1 MKERKDKSRVPIL
14 AAGGIVLRNDR
25 RPQFAIV
32 QLRKLGAWGLPKGKL
47 AGGEDAMAAARRE
60 VLEETG
66 HHVTIHEFLGTLA
79 YEASRRP
86 KVVQFWRM
94 HAIGEPICD
103 LTRDVKAVHWLALE
117 DAIDRLTHLRERV
130 FLEQVG
136 PIALK
141 FAERS
146 ARRAALRGQ
155 PADENLVLRALSAA
169 RIRTIGKVVPLAPAD
184 DGNPPLPYPPPHA
197 LEGSEGVEPIEQEPI
212 QQDFAGPPSY
222 PPPLAGEGRVGAAAD
237 VLTPARPSWRTGQDQ
252 GTETGVGRGLIEKTW
267 VWLRHAT
274 MSHRQPLD

>member
-14 AAGGIVLRNDR
+14 AAGGIVLRNVR

-32 QLRKLGAWGLPKGKL
+32 ELRKFGAWGLPKGKL
-47 AGGEDAMAAARRE
+47 AAGEDAMAAARRE

-66 HHVTIHEFLGTLA
+66 HDVTMHEFLGTLA
-79 YEASRRP
+79 YEASGRP

-94 HAIGEPICD
+94 HAIGGPIDD

-117 DAIDRLTHLRERV
+117 DALDRLTHLRERV

-155 PADENLVLRALSAA
+155 SADENLIRRALSAA

-184 DGNPPLPYPPPHA
+184 DGNPPLPYAALHA
-197 LEGSEGVEPIEQEPI
+197 VDGREGAEPIEQELI
-212 QQDFAGPPSY
+212 QQDYAGPPPSS
-222 PPPLAGEGRVGAAAD
+222 LAGEGRVGTAAD
-237 VLTPARPSWRTGQDQ
+237 VLAPPRPSWRAGQDQ
-252 GTETGVGRGLIEKTW
+252 GTEAGVGRGLIEKTW
-267 VWLRHAT
+267 EWFRHAA

>member
-47 AGGEDAMAAARRE
+47 AAGEDAIAAARRE

-66 HHVTIHEFLGTLA
+66 HRVTVHEFLGTLA
-79 YEASRRP
+79 YETSGRP

-94 HAIGEPICD
+94 HAIGEPVGD

-146 ARRAALRGQ
+146 VRRAALREQ
-155 PADENLVLRALSAA
+155 SADESLVRSAFSGA
-169 RIRTIGKVVPLAPAD
+169 RIRTIGNVVPLAPAAEGD
-184 DGNPPLPYPPPHA
+184 PPPA
-197 LEGSEGVEPIEQEPI
+197 GEDREGAETIEPEPI
-212 QQDFAGPPSY
+212 QQDF
-222 PPPLAGEGRVGAAAD
+222 PPPQAGEGSAGADILA
-237 VLTPARPSWRTGQDQ
+237 PAQPSWRTGQDQ
-252 GTETGVGRGLIEKTW
+252 GKEGGVGQGLIGKTRAW
-267 VWLRHAT
+267 FRHAT
-274 MSHRQPLD
+274 ISRRQPLD

>member
-1 MKERKDKSRVPIL
+1 MRPMKERKDKSRVPIL

-47 AGGEDAMAAARRE
+47 AAGEDAIAAARRE

-66 HHVTIHEFLGTLA
+66 HRVTVHEFLGTLA
-79 YEASRRP
+79 YETSGRS

-94 HAIGEPICD
+94 HAIGGPTGD
-103 LTRDVKAVHWLALE
+103 LTHEVTAVHWLALA

-146 ARRAALRGQ
+146 ARRAAFREH
-155 PADENLVLRALSAA
+155 ADDENLVQRAASVA
-169 RIRTIGKVVPLAPAD
+169 RMRTIGNVVPLAPGD
-184 DGNPPLPYPPPHA
+184 RPLA
-197 LEGSEGVEPIEQEPI
+197 GEGAEPIEQE
-212 QQDFAGPPSY
+212 
-222 PPPLAGEGRVGAAAD
+222 
-237 VLTPARPSWRTGQDQ
+237 
-252 GTETGVGRGLIEKTW
+252 
-267 VWLRHAT
+267 
-274 MSHRQPLD
+274 

>member
-1 MKERKDKSRVPIL
+1 MKERKQKPRVPIL
-14 AAGGIVLRNDR
+14 AAGGIVLRNDQ

-47 AGGEDAMAAARRE
+47 AVGEDAMAAARRE

-66 HHVTIHEFLGTLA
+66 HHVTVHEFLGTLA
-79 YEASRRP
+79 YEASGRP

-94 HAIGEPICD
+94 HAIDGPIGD
-103 LTRDVKAVHWLALE
+103 LTRDVKAVDWLTLE

-146 ARRAALRGQ
+146 VRRADFAAQ
-155 PADENLVLRALSAA
+155 PADENPVRRAPSGAH
-169 RIRTIGKVVPLAPAD
+169 IRTIGKVVPLAPAA
-184 DGNPPLPYPPPHA
+184 DGDSPLA
-197 LEGSEGVEPIEQEPI
+197 GESMEGAEPIQPEPI
-212 QQDFAGPPSY
+212 QQDFAGPPPYSR
-222 PPPLAGEGRVGAAAD
+222 PLTGEGRVSAAAD
-237 VLTPARPSWRTGQDQ
+237 VLVPAQPPWRTGQEQ
-252 GTETGVGRGLIEKTW
+252 GTETTVGQGLLEKSW
-267 VWLRHAT
+267 VWFRHAT
-274 MSHRQPLD
+274 MSHRQPPD